1 MQQTVCSRL
10 SSSAAV
16 SGRPAAFGRG
26 VTARRTHQFTSRRH
40 APAIV
45 CVLDV
50 TTDTF
55 EAEVVKV
62 RPPRH
67 SLRAIEGVQSMLARL
82 TELLPPPPPPT
93 LSWCAHRPPSQAD
106 VPVLVDFWA
115 TWCGPCKLVA
125 PSMAWAEKVR
135 AWPRLPRRGLPGS
148 KNRSF
153 RDTAYGSP
161 NPGLPWLNSHWPPPN
176 GLPLPLQEYGGGLKV
191 VKVEA
196 DANQDLITRFKIYGL
211 PCLILFRGG
220 AEVEGSHREGA
231 ITKAGLVQ
239 YLDKHGV
246 AKVNA

>member
-26 VTARRTHQFTSRRH
+26 VTARRTHQFISRLRS
-40 APAIV
+40 PAIV

-55 EAEVVKV
+55 EAEVLK
-62 RPPRH
+62 
-67 SLRAIEGVQSMLARL
+67 
-82 TELLPPPPPPT
+82 
-93 LSWCAHRPPSQAD
+93 AD

-125 PSMAWAEKVR
+125 PSMAWAEK
-135 AWPRLPRRGLPGS
+135 
-148 KNRSF
+148 
-153 RDTAYGSP
+153 
-161 NPGLPWLNSHWPPPN
+161 
-176 GLPLPLQEYGGGLKV
+176 EYGCGLKV

-196 DANQDLITRFKIYGL
+196 DANQDLITRFKVYGL
-211 PCLILFRGG
+211 PCLILFSGG
-220 AEVEGSHREGA
+220 AEMEGSHREGA

-246 AKVNA
+246 AKVKA